1 MHSVECPYLES
12 YATDHLVELR
22 QAAKVAR
29 QVKALNSHSERP
41 AFGGLAAQAGRLLVR
56 LGNRLEQY
64 GWDGRRCER
73 PISKELRLPEP
84 IRF

>member
-1 MHSVECPYLES
+1 MHSVEYPYLES
-12 YATDHLVELR
+12 YAADHLIELR

-29 QVKALNSHSERP
+29 QVRALKAHSERS

-64 GWDGRRCER
+64 GRSPVRATN
-73 PISKELRLPEP
+73 
-84 IRF
+84 